1 MIKHIVVWRLKD
13 QANGN
18 SSQENAVQIKEKLE
32 ALNGRIDGMI
42 RLEIGIDFSRTEES
56 ADIVLYSEFESKEA
70 LENYQTHPEH
80 RAVMPFVMEARS
92 ERRMVDY
99 EI

>member
-13 QANGN
+13 NAHGN
-18 SSQENAVQIKEKLE
+18 TKVKNAALIKEKLE
-32 ALNGRIDGMI
+32 SLPAKIPCILKM
-42 RLEIGIDFSRTEES
+42 EIGIDFSNTDS
-56 ADIVLYSEFESKEA
+56 SGDIVLYSEFESKQD
-70 LENYQTHPEH
+70 LDNYQTHPEH
-80 RAVMPFVMEARS
+80 KAIMPFITEARS